1 MQNDI
6 DPEKVRKIL
15 NIIINI
21 LSVIAGA
28 IGACVIQ
35 GCFR

>member
-1 MQNDI
+1 MNRDI

-15 NIIINI
+15 NNIII

-28 IGACVIQ
+28 IGACVIL
-35 GCFR
+35 GCVS